1 MKTPTRSLKAPLR
14 TPHPAITRM
23 KAPARALAAAC
34 TLSAATL
41 LCAGCGG
48 KGLIPGP
55 PAGGEVFLQSAAAP
69 GPDPFTDSTV
79 RSGVSPTSVTRAP
92 QPVAYR
98 TGGAARSVS
107 GATPGLYAGTR
118 SVGSCDVERQVAYL
132 TADGVKARA
141 FAQASGIHQ
150 ASVPA
155 YLRGLTS
162 VVLRADTRVTDHGFR
177 DGRVAGRQSVLEAG
191 TSVLVDNRGVP
202 RVRCAS
208 GNPIGEPT
216 SLRGTPTTH
225 GRPWSAYRPGRVVV
239 VTPAPQTI
247 ANITLIDIDNTNAWI
262 ERRTGDDGRQDID
275 VRPPQADV
283 RPPQVEVRPP
293 RADVRPPRS
302 DGQGAAPRQFGTSLL
317 QPAPIPSGIPA
328 LENPDP
334 DRSDAPHEKNLTLRR
349 PGADC
354 VLPSVTVTTAPL
366 TRRETRVPGDVPP
379 GDVDC
384 PTASIAA
391 AATAAPATPG
401 AVTPSAR
408 PSAPKPD
415 ASDGGRPVPGDTST
429 ESPLFDSP
437 ADAVG
442 H

>member
-14 TPHPAITRM
+14 TPHASIATM

-55 PAGGEVFLQSAAAP
+55 PAGGDVFLQSAAAR

-79 RSGVSPTSVTRAP
+79 RSGALPASVTRAT
-92 QPVAYR
+92 QPVAYE

-132 TADGVKARA
+132 TADRVKSRA
-141 FAQASGIHQ
+141 FAQASGIHE

-155 YLRGLTS
+155 YLRALTS

-177 DGRVAGRQSVLEAG
+177 EGQVADRQSVLEAG

-208 GNPIGEPT
+208 GSPIDEPT

-225 GRPWSAYRPGRVVV
+225 GRPWSAYRPAQVVV

-247 ANITLIDIDNTNAWI
+247 ANITLVDIENTNTWI
-262 ERRTGDDGRQDID
+262 ERRTGDDGRRDID

-283 RPPQVEVRPP
+283 QPPQVDVRPP
-293 RADVRPPRS
+293 RAAVRPPRS
-302 DGQGAAPRQFGTSLL
+302 DEQSAAPKRFGISLQ
-317 QPAPIPSGIPA
+317 QPAPIPSGIPP
-328 LENPDP
+328 LETPDP
-334 DRSDAPHEKNLTLRR
+334 ARSDAPHEKNLTLER
-349 PGADC
+349 PRAGC

-366 TRRETRVPGDVPP
+366 TTRETRVPGDVPP

-384 PTASIAA
+384 PSASIAA
-391 AATAAPATPG
+391 AVTTPPVSPG
-401 AVTPSAR
+401 AGAPSAR
-408 PSAPKPD
+408 PIAPTPG
-415 ASDGGRPVPGDTST
+415 ASVGGSPVPGDTST

-442 H
+442 R